1 MVLTFDVGGTFV
13 KWALADGEEF
23 VQRGKFPT
31 PQGSF
36 DQLVEAVQSV
46 WDALDTVP
54 DGMAFSVPGTV
65 DVANGIIRQGGAL
78 QYNTGIAFAPL
89 LVERFGVPVTVEN
102 DARCAAYAELASGA
116 LCGVNEAL
124 VVVVGTGIGGVVIS
138 GGEVLRG
145 AHGYAG
151 ELSIIPTRPIRA
163 NGMDAFLGSHVGM
176 RPLLVRAAGELGETA
191 ISGERLMEL
200 VRDGDPHANAVLDE
214 ALDELTDALFGLQ
227 MAFDPEVIAIGGG
240 ISADSTYVDR
250 LASKYE
256 ELFATFPLPVQHAR
270 IVACV
275 HRNDANLLGALAT
288 YHKWVEAYKRK

>member
-13 KWALADGEEF
+13 KWALADGEAF

-31 PQGSF
+31 PQESF
-36 DQLVEAVQSV
+36 EQLAQGVQQV
-46 WDALDTVP
+46 WDSLDQAP

-65 DVANGIIRQGGAL
+65 DVAAGVIRQGGAL
-78 QYNTGIAFAPL
+78 QYNTGVAFAPRL
-89 LVERFGVPVTVEN
+89 SERFGVPVTVEN

-116 LCGVNEAL
+116 LRGVDDAL
-124 VVVVGTGIGGVVIS
+124 VVVVGTGIGGVVVS

-163 NGMDAFLGSHVGM
+163 HGMDAFLGSHVGM
-176 RPLLVRAAGELGETA
+176 RPLLARAADALGEADVT
-191 ISGERLMEL
+191 GERLMEL
-200 VRDGDPHANAVLDE
+200 VREGDAHANAVLDG

-227 MAFDPEVIAIGGG
+227 MVFDPEVIAIGGG
-240 ISADSTYVDR
+240 ISADATYVDR
-250 LASKYE
+250 LAHKFE
-256 ELFATFPLPVQHAR
+256 ELFAAFPLPVQHAR
-270 IVACV
+270 IVPCV

-288 YHKWVEAYKRK
+288 YHKWID